1 MNHIVVQIWRRQP
14 ESVVGSS
21 CSWVPVFMAATAS
34 EACEP
39 ATLSEAD
46 MVRLR
51 EEAGAAAEGKQ
62 LTLLRH
68 WLAA

>member
-1 MNHIVVQIWRRQP
+1 
-14 ESVVGSS
+14 
-21 CSWVPVFMAATAS
+21 MAATAS
-34 EACEP
+34 QACEP
-39 ATLSEAD
+39 ATLPEGIVD

-68 WLAA
+68 WLEA